1 MLKLNSSRPGARFI
15 VLALVA
21 LSALL
26 LSSVAFAQTTVS
38 TGSIVGTVS
47 DATGAVVA
55 GAKVTIKG
63 STGQTIQ
70 TTSSGT
76 GSYSSGALVPGS
88 YSVRVE
94 SKGFKTAQ
102 LSLNVQVD
110 NTANGSIKLELGQE
124 STVVEVQASEV
135 TVNTE
140 QAEVQGV
147 LSSNQIENLPVNG
160 RNFLDLAQLEPGVQ
174 IQDGTNFDPTKVGYS
189 SISFGGRFGRTARIE
204 VDGVDVSDETVGTTT
219 EDIPASSIQEFSVAQ
234 SNLDLSNELTSSGA
248 VNVTTKAGTNAY
260 HGEAFGVFRDH
271 AIGSASLPHATILP
285 SPYFQRN
292 QDGGNFGGPILK
304 DKAFFFLDGERTLQH
319 LQAPVLES
327 APFQGYSGFF
337 PAPFIDDELLGRLDY
352 QLTKTARLFGRF
364 TYFKNSTDA
373 TFFPTSFQVYNNRD
387 ITRNYVAGAD
397 FNTGTFTHT
406 IRFSY
411 LKFQNQIVDGTRG
424 TDLPFANYP
433 VSINI
438 GSFTVG
444 PNLLAPQTTP
454 QSDHQLKYDGSKAL
468 GKHILRFGVSWNH
481 IQGGGQAAF
490 YGTSAN
496 VFGGPLDAGCAA
508 VSATCPAG
516 PDGTTASNPLNYDM
530 VEAVVSNGQGYSTLQ
545 PALGFP
551 AGGLGPDNRLA
562 FYFGDS
568 WKILPNLTL
577 SPGLRWARDT
587 GRTDSDLGPPGCPAS
602 FTNPCIPLNSAFP
615 GYGNPVSQ
623 PNKNFAPQLG
633 IAWDPSKNGKTVI
646 RAGAGLFYENV
657 IFNNVL
663 FDRPLREP
671 NGAFLYATAPCF
683 GGSAFPLAI
692 PGGSIVPAATDC
704 GTASGGLATIA
715 ATANGVAGLETQLKA
730 AYPFS
735 PGLVNASYVG
745 GALAAGQAPALGL
758 FAPNYISPRS
768 VQMNIGIQ
776 REIRHGMVLTADFL
790 RNVETHALLG
800 QDINHVGDI
809 SQFSAT
815 GAADAVM
822 GAASAYSPSGT
833 ASDVPCTGLAGSA
846 AVGCLDGFALQ
857 APTLANP
864 NLGPA
869 GVASAYL
876 GNGLGTPGDATGVAC
891 LNAAA
896 GGVGHPCAFGGINQ
910 NYNAMLFLK
919 PISRSVY
926 NGLQMKLVQNV
937 TNPLKEIK
945 AANFQLS
952 YALSKFVN
960 PVAFQGLAA
969 PSNAVAAND
978 QDFVLQAADNDNP
991 LRYMGPSLLDR
1002 THQISF
1008 GGNIDVPF
1016 NFRLGIIAHFYS
1028 PLSSPAIVG
1037 STGTTGQIF
1046 QTDFTGSGFVSD
1058 PLPGTKNG
1066 AFGRSLDVNG
1076 LNSAISNYNTS
1087 QGGLPTPA
1095 GQQLVGAGLFTPG
1108 QLSDI
1113 NLVAPILNTAPPNQL
1128 PFTWTK
1134 ALDFKIA
1141 WEGKI
1146 KERFTIEPSVGF
1158 YNLFNFSNYDLP
1170 PGVMT
1175 GWLNQGSNSIN
1186 STAKGFNGTSVQSD
1200 SYRVGVGTGVFGLGG
1215 PRVMEFQLKISF

>member
-1 MLKLNSSRPGARFI
+1 MLNYNSSRASARFL
-15 VLALVA
+15 VLALIA

-26 LSSVAFAQTTVS
+26 LSPVAFSQTTVS
-38 TGSIVGTVS
+38 TGSISGSVT

-55 GAKVTIKG
+55 GAKVTITG
-63 STGQTIQ
+63 STGQTIH

-76 GSYSSGALVPGS
+76 GVYSSGALVPGS

-102 LSLNVQVD
+102 LNLSVQVD

-135 TVNTE
+135 SVNTE

-147 LSSNQIENLPVNG
+147 LNSSQIENLPVNG

-248 VNVTTKAGTNAY
+248 VNVTTKAGTNNY

-271 AIGSASLPHATILP
+271 AIGSASLPHATVLP

-319 LQAPVLES
+319 LGAPVLES
-327 APFQGYSGFF
+327 SPFQGYSGFF
-337 PAPFIDDELLGRLDY
+337 PAPFIDDELLGRIDY

-364 TYFKNSTDA
+364 SYFKNSTDA

-387 ITRNYVAGAD
+387 VTRNTVAGAD
-397 FNTGTFTHT
+397 FNTGSFTHT

-411 LKFQNQIVDGTRG
+411 LKFQNQIVDGTQG
-424 TDLPFANYP
+424 TNLPFANYP

-454 QSDHQLKYDGSKAL
+454 QSDHQLKYDGSKAI
-468 GKHILRFGVSWNH
+468 GKHILRFGASWNH
-481 IQGGGQAAF
+481 IQGGGSAAF
-490 YGTSAN
+490 FGTTAN
-496 VFGGPLDAGCAA
+496 VFGGGLDAGCAGANALGCA
-508 VSATCPAG
+508 VG

-530 VEAVVSNGQGYSTLQ
+530 VEAIISNGQGYSTLQ

-551 AGGLGPDNRLA
+551 AGGLGPDNRLG
-562 FYFGDS
+562 FYVGDS

-577 SPGLRWARDT
+577 SPGLRWVRDT
-587 GRTDSDLGPPGCPAS
+587 GRTDSDLGPIA
-602 FTNPCIPLNSAFP
+602 PLNAAFP
-615 GYGNPVSQ
+615 GYGNRVNN
-623 PNKNFAPQLG
+623 PNKNFAPQIG
-633 IAWDPSKNGKTVI
+633 IAWDPAKNGKTVI

-657 IFNNVL
+657 IYNNVL

-671 NGAFLYATAPCF
+671 NGAFLYDTAPCF
-683 GGSAFPLAI
+683 GGSALPVQTPTGPLSFPASAC
-692 PGGSIVPAATDC
+692 GNAAT
-704 GTASGGLATIA
+704 GAPEPIFETGQAVANIETA
-715 ATANGVAGLETQLKA
+715 LKA
-730 AYPFS
+730 AYPFDPS
-735 PGLVNASYVG
+735 LPNGSYVG
-745 GALAAGQAPALGL
+745 TQLANGAAPTLGL

-768 VQMNIGIQ
+768 IQMNIGLQ
-776 REIRHGMVLTADFL
+776 REIRHGLVLTADFL

-800 QDINHVGDI
+800 LDINHVGDVADFNLAGANDAVAGAANAT
-809 SQFSAT
+809 SGCTGMT
-815 GAADAVM
+815 GAAAVNCVITNA
-822 GAASAYSPSGT
+822 GAANA
-833 ASDVPCTGLAGSA
+833 
-846 AVGCLDGFALQ
+846 
-857 APTLANP
+857 
-864 NLGPA
+864 A
-869 GVASAYL
+869 GVFL

-891 LNAAA
+891 LNAGA

-910 NYNAMLFLK
+910 NYNAMLFLE

-937 TNPLKEIK
+937 ANPLRGIK
-945 AANFQLS
+945 AANYQVS
-952 YALSKFVN
+952 YALSRFVN
-960 PVAFQGLAA
+960 PEAFQGLTA
-969 PSNAVAAND
+969 PSNAVSSND
-978 QDFVLQAADNDNP
+978 QDFVLQAGDNDHP

-1002 THQISF
+1002 THQLSF
-1008 GGNIDVPF
+1008 GGNVDVPF

-1037 STGTTGQIF
+1037 STGSTGQIF

-1076 LNSAISNYNTS
+1076 LNSAISNYNTT
-1087 QGGLPTPA
+1087 QGGQPTPA
-1095 GQQLVGAGLFTPG
+1095 GQQLVAAGLFTPA
-1108 QLSDI
+1108 QLASI
-1113 NLVAPILNTAPPNQL
+1113 GLVAPTLATAPPNQL

-1134 ALDFKIA
+1134 ALDFKLA
-1141 WEGKI
+1141 WEGKFR
-1146 KERFTIEPSVGF
+1146 ERFTIEPSIGL
-1158 YNLFNFSNYDLP
+1158 YNLFNFSNYNLP
-1170 PGVMT
+1170 PGTMT
-1175 GWLNQGSNSIN
+1175 GWLDQGGNSIN
-1186 STAKGFNGTSVQSD
+1186 STAKGFSPTTQSVQSD

-1215 PRVMEFQLKISF
+1215 PRVMEFQLKLSF

>member
-1 MLKLNSSRPGARFI
+1 MFKLNSSRPSARFT
-15 VLALVA
+15 VLALIA
-21 LSALL
+21 LSAVL

-38 TGSIVGTVS
+38 TGSIVGTVT
-47 DATGAVVA
+47 DATGAVLT
-55 GAKVTIKG
+55 GARVTIIG
-63 STGQTIQ
+63 STGQTIR
-70 TTSSGT
+70 TTTSGT
-76 GSYSSGALVPGS
+76 GSYSSGALVPGT
-88 YSVRVE
+88 YTVRVE
-94 SKGFKTAQ
+94 NKGFKTAQ
-102 LSLNVQVD
+102 LTLSVQVD
-110 NTANGSIKLELGQE
+110 NTANGSVKLELGQE
-124 STVVEVQASEV
+124 STVIDVQASEV

-147 LSSNQIENLPVNG
+147 LNSQQIENLPVNG

-219 EDIPASSIQEFSVAQ
+219 EDIPASSIQEFSIAQ

-248 VNVTTKAGTNAY
+248 VNVTTKSGTNAY

-271 AIGSASLPHATILP
+271 AVGSASLPHATILP

-292 QDGGNFGGPILK
+292 QDGGNFGGPLLK
-304 DKAFFFLDGERTLQH
+304 DKAFFFVDGERTLQH

-364 TYFKNSTDA
+364 SYFKNSTDA

-387 ITRNYVAGAD
+387 VTRNTVVGAD
-397 FNTGTFTHT
+397 FSTGSFTHT
-406 IRFSY
+406 VRFSY

-454 QSDHQLKYDGSKAL
+454 QSDHQLKYDGSKPL

-496 VFGGPLDAGCAA
+496 VFGAGLDAGCAV
-508 VSATCPAG
+508 VSAACPAG
-516 PDGTTASNPLNYDM
+516 PDGTTASNPVNYDM

-551 AGGLGPDNRLA
+551 AGGLGPDNRLG
-562 FYFGDS
+562 FYVGDS

-577 SPGLRWARDT
+577 SPGLRWVRDT

-602 FTNPCIPLNSAFP
+602 FTNPCVPLNTAFP
-615 GYGNPVSQ
+615 GYGNPVHQ

-633 IAWDPSKNGKTVI
+633 IAWDPAKNGKTVI
-646 RAGAGLFYENV
+646 RAGIGLFWENV
-657 IFNNVL
+657 IYNNVL

-683 GGSAFPLAI
+683 GGSAFPVAI
-692 PGGSIVPAATDC
+692 PGGTLNYPATAC
-704 GTASGGLATIA
+704 GTASGGLETIG
-715 ATANGVAGLETQLKA
+715 ATATAIANIETNLKA

-776 REIRHGMVLTADFL
+776 RELRRGLVLTADFL

-800 QDINHVGDI
+800 IDINHVGDVAD
-809 SQFSAT
+809 FNPAGAEAAVE
-815 GAADAVM
+815 GAANATTGCNGLTAAAAVNCVITNA
-822 GAASAYSPSGT
+822 GAAN
-833 ASDVPCTGLAGSA
+833 AGS
-846 AVGCLDGFALQ
+846 LFL
-857 APTLANP
+857 
-864 NLGPA
+864 
-869 GVASAYL
+869 S
-876 GNGLGTPGDATGVAC
+876 NGLGTAGDATGVAC

-910 NYNAMLFLK
+910 NYNAMLFLE

-937 TNPLKEIK
+937 VNPLRGVK
-945 AANFQLS
+945 AANFQVS
-952 YALSKFVN
+952 YALSRFVN
-960 PVAFQGLAA
+960 PEAFQGLTA
-969 PSNAVAAND
+969 PSNAVSAND
-978 QDFVLQAADNDNP
+978 QDFVLQAGDNDHP

-1002 THQISF
+1002 THQLSF

-1037 STGTTGQIF
+1037 STGSSGQIF

-1066 AFGRSLDVNG
+1066 AFGRSLNVSG
-1076 LNSAISNYNTS
+1076 LNAAINNYNNT
-1087 QGGLPTPA
+1087 QGGQPTPA
-1095 GQQLVGAGLFTPG
+1095 GQALVADGLFTAA
-1108 QLSDI
+1108 QLNSI
-1113 NLVAPILNTAPPNQL
+1113 GLVAPALADAPANQL

-1141 WEGKI
+1141 WEGKF

-1158 YNLFNFSNYDLP
+1158 YNLFNFSNYNLP
-1170 PGVMT
+1170 PGTMT
-1175 GWLNQGSNSIN
+1175 GWLDQGGNSIN
-1186 STAKGFNGTSVQSD
+1186 STAKGYSASTQSVQSD

-1215 PRVMEFQLKISF
+1215 PRVMEFQLKLSF